1 MKPGHFVIK
10 SAKDRYSENTTVPST
25 RVTEDQKKQCK
36 NRRKWEDVQLA
47 RELGLSYSDIN

>member
-10 SAKDRYSENTTVPST
+10 SARERYAENTSVPST
-25 RVTEDQKKQCK
+25 RVSEEQKKQCK

-47 RELGLSYSDIN
+47 RELGLSYSEIN

>member
-10 SAKDRYSENTTVPST
+10 SARERYTENTAVPTT
-25 RVTEDQKKQCK
+25 RVTEEQKKQCK
-36 NRRKWEDVQLA
+36 QRRKWEDVQLA

>member
-1 MKPGHFVIK
+1 MRPGHFVIK
-10 SAKDRYSENTTVPST
+10 SAKDRYAENTSVPST
-25 RVTEDQKKQCK
+25 RVTEEQKKQCK

>member
-25 RVTEDQKKQCK
+25 RLTEEQKKQCEK
-36 NRRKWEDVQLA
+36 RRKWEDVQLA
-47 RELGLSYSDIN
+47 RELGLSYSDIK